1 MLWGHGRARI
11 IADTQQNMN
20 QAANPFEIARETLK
34 QLASRRIA
42 PTPDNYLTLYHEIA
56 GTQPASKAEFPERQL
71 RSLAAAL
78 PKASPDQLRLARQLE
93 EAVKSADWENY
104 KKHLTEFVSAMMDT
118 QKLAW
123 GDLIAD
129 LLRQWDARHPGLTAA
144 RKRDALD
151 HVLNTGANPE
161 TLYTRLQSLLKAW
174 GQGREGESSATVDT
188 PEKAEI
194 TMAAPSTASM
204 PADLLPE
211 LRELF
216 AYTLE
221 TAIATQL
228 MESPQLASDAKQL
241 AGTIRKAHKTDDLQ
255 AFIAQLKRFA
265 FKLELLAGD
274 QTELRH
280 SLLGLLRLLIENVNE
295 LVIDDRWLH
304 GQMEVVRDIIAK
316 PLSQRAIDDAERRLK
331 EVIFKQSQLK
341 AGLNDARNAI
351 KQMLAGFVDHLA
363 DFADATSDFHD
374 KIESCA
380 AKVSAANDIN
390 ELENVLGEV
399 MRETRNIQIN
409 AQRSRDELRSTRQK
423 VEESEARIRELEKE
437 LEETSDLVRHD
448 QLTGVLN
455 RRGMDDMFAK
465 EIARAERHDSPLCVA
480 LLDIDNF
487 KKLNDSLGHQAGDQA
502 LIHLATVCRD
512 TLRPQDTVARYGGE
526 EFVILLPDTKLPEA
540 SHAITRLQRELT
552 KRFFLHANDKVL
564 ITFSAGVTAFI
575 ATDDPASALK
585 RADEAMYEAKQTGK
599 NRVIS
604 R

>member
-34 QLASRRIA
+34 QLATRRIA

-56 GTQPASKAEFPERQL
+56 GTQPTSKAEFPERQL

-174 GQGREGESSATVDT
+174 GQGREVESSATVDT
-188 PEKAEI
+188 PEKTEI

-280 SLLGLLRLLIENVNE
+280 SLLGLLRLLVENVNE

>member
-34 QLASRRIA
+34 QLATRRIA

-93 EAVKSADWENY
+93 EAVKSADWDSY

-280 SLLGLLRLLIENVNE
+280 SLLGLLRLLVENVNE

>member
-34 QLASRRIA
+34 QLATRRIA

-56 GTQPASKAEFPERQL
+56 GTQPTSKAEFPERQL

-161 TLYTRLQSLLKAW
+161 TLYMRLQSLLKAW
-174 GQGREGESSATVDT
+174 GQGREGEGAATVDT

-194 TMAAPSTASM
+194 TMAAPSTANM

-280 SLLGLLRLLIENVNE
+280 SLLGLLRLLVENVNE